1 MSTISQRF
9 IKAAALVS
17 LDAFALC
24 SPEAFAAV
32 ESEGQTVGAIAK
44 NITTSLEDVSGLAEA
59 IAYVSGFFMGLGAL
73 FKFKAYRDNPQQT
86 PLGTPITWLGI
97 AVFLICLPEL
107 FGSGAQTIWGG
118 DAAQVNPW
126 GE

>member
-1 MSTISQRF
+1 MKLT
-9 IKAAALVS
+9 KTS
-17 LDAFALC
+17 LLC
-24 SPEAFAAV
+24 MGLMAIMLTVSPEAFAQV
-32 ESEGQTVGAIAK
+32 EAGGQTVGKIAS
-44 NITTSLEDVSGLAEA
+44 NITTSLKDVSGLAEA
-59 IAYVSGFFMGLGAL
+59 IAYVAGFFMGLGSL

-97 AVFLICLPEL
+97 AVFLIFLPEL